1 MRART
6 SSGSRCSDAAVKPT
20 RSQKRTETIFRSSRA
35 GGGCSASGA
44 VQKPQNT
51 KPSGFSFPQCEQV
64 STRSSVG
71 PGPPGDKRRSGVR
84 VLVPPDPPHRPAAE
98 PEDEQEGDG
107 VEAARTTPEV
117 DGERGD
123 GEDRGAVERDVG
135 ATRPDRDVLA
145 PFAPDEIDEERNREE
160 EGDPS
165 QQEEPHERR
174 LQRER
179 DDDRRAL
186 AAVDQEAPQRRVVG
200 EIAPHAV
207 M

>member
-6 SSGSRCSDAAVKPT
+6 SSGSRCSEAAVKPT

-35 GGGCSASGA
+35 DGGCSASGA

-51 KPSGFSFPQCEQV
+51 KPSGFSFPQFEQV

-71 PGPPGDKRRSGVR
+71 PGPPRDKRSSA
-84 VLVPPDPPHRPAAE
+84 VLVLVSPDAPHREAAG

-107 VEAARTTPEV
+107 VEAARTTQEV

-123 GEDRGAVERDVG
+123 REDRGAVECDVG
-135 ATRPDRDVLA
+135 ATRPDGDVLA
-145 PFAPDEIDEERNREE
+145 PFAPDEIDEECDREE
-160 EGDPS
+160 ERDPS
-165 QQEEPHERR
+165 EQEQRRERR
-174 LQRER
+174 LQRKR
-179 DDDRRAL
+179 DDDHRDRRD
-186 AAVDQEAPQRRVVG
+186 DQKAPQRRMVG
-200 EIAPHAV
+200 EEAPHDAV

>member
-6 SSGSRCSDAAVKPT
+6 SSGSRCSEAAVKPT

-35 GGGCSASGA
+35 DGGCSASGA

-51 KPSGFSFPQCEQV
+51 KPSGFSFPQFEQV

-71 PGPPGDKRRSGVR
+71 PGPPRDKRSSA
-84 VLVPPDPPHRPAAE
+84 VLVLVSPDAPHREAAG

-107 VEAARTTPEV
+107 VEAARTTQEV

-123 GEDRGAVERDVG
+123 
-135 ATRPDRDVLA
+135 
-145 PFAPDEIDEERNREE
+145 REE
-160 EGDPS
+160 ERDPS
-165 QQEEPHERR
+165 EQEQRRERR
-174 LQRER
+174 LQRKR
-179 DDDRRAL
+179 DDDHRDCRD
-186 AAVDQEAPQRRVVG
+186 DQKAPQRRMVG
-200 EIAPHAV
+200 EEAPHDAV